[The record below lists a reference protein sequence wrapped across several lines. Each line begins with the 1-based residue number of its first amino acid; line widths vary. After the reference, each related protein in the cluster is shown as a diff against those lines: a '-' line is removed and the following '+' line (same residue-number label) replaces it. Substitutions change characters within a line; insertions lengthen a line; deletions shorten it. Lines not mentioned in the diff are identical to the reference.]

1 LSVDAKNKYELNM
14 KTFKSVFIAVFL
26 FLSANTISAQYGNGY
41 GSNSGYGGNGYGGS
55 GYGRSNQMGQMPASQ
70 PSAPKPIPVEV
81 TAAKIVEY
89 YKKELNL
96 DALQEVVL
104 KNIYTKS
111 LKKEEALLKK
121 ESSDEEKENEFKVL
135 GEMTEMEVKQILN
148 KDQKAKFVIL
158 SEERKNQIESK
169 KH

>member
-1 LSVDAKNKYELNM
+1 M
-14 KTFKSVFIAVFL
+14 KTFKTILFVVFL

-41 GSNSGYGGNGYGGS
+41 GGNGYGGGGYGGNGYG
-55 GYGRSNQMGQMPASQ
+55 RSNQIGQSSQ
-70 PSAPKPIPVEV
+70 PTAPKPIAAEI

-104 KNIYTKS
+104 TNIYTKS
-111 LKKEEALLKK
+111 LKKQDILMKK
-121 ESSDEEKENEFKVL
+121 EMSDEEKTNEFKVL
-135 GEMTEMEVKQILN
+135 SEMTDLEVMEILN
-148 KDQKAKFVIL
+148 KDQKAKYQIL
-158 SEERKNQIESK
+158 SEDRKSKIESR